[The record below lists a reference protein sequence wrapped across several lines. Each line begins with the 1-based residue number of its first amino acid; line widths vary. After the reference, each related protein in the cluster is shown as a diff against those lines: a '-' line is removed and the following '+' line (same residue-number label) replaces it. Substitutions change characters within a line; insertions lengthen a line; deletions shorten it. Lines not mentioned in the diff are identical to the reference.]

1 MARMNWSRARMDRII
16 SERGFVSTY
25 EPPPPRESPRNRAG
39 AATVVTRRRPAKP
52 RHRYHHERR
61 RLLHEFDELAAA
73 DQVRRAPKFRERL
86 RRISTSDADCKA
98 YWASAF
104 DQRLRSIA
112 THGPAL
118 TAASPRANASRKPA
132 PKPSTPA
139 NPNERMTK
147 VGRMMK
153 SDAGT
158 ITDGQIRNITAYSNT
173 HEFFLYDMEKWS
185 MAFASDFYFDMN
197 AMVAADG
204 E

>member
-1 MARMNWSRARMDRII
+1 MDRII
-16 SERGFVSTY
+16 SERGFVSSY

-39 AATVVTRRRPAKP
+39 AATVATRRNPAKP

-86 RRISTSDADCKA
+86 RRISISDADCKA

-104 DQRLRSIA
+104 DQRLRAIDK
-112 THGPAL
+112 HRPAL
-118 TAASPRANASRKPA
+118 TDASPRPNPTRKPA
-132 PKPSTPA
+132 PKQSTPA
-139 NPNERMTK
+139 KPNKRRTK

-158 ITDGQIRNITAYSNT
+158 ITDGQIRTITAYSKT
-173 HEFFLYDMEKWS
+173 HEFFIYDMEKWS

-197 AMVAADG
+197 AMLAAEG